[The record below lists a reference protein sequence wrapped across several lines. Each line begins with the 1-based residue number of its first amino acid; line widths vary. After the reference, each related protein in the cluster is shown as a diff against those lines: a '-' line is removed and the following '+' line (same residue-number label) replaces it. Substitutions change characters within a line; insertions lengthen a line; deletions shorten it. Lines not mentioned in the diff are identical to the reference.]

1 MLNRRDVLL
10 SGLAATGSGL
20 AASGD
25 VFAQSG
31 DYPTEVVH
39 AICPFAPGSGADVK
53 VRFYLNSL
61 ARKLNKTMVVDN
73 RAGAQGLIAT
83 EQAARAKPDGY
94 TLFIAPGSSVLA
106 AAPSLYKSLRFD
118 PMKDFEHITTL
129 SSSAFVLCVAGS
141 SPFHSLS
148 DLTAYLRKQG
158 SKASYGSIAPSGLV
172 PSEIYKSKYGLET
185 VEVKYKEQSAMFIDL
200 FSNVIS
206 FMFIDYIPAMGQIQS
221 GQVRALSLACAEPL
235 AAIPGVPGAREAGI
249 PDCDV
254 RSWWSVHVP
263 AKTPRP
269 ICDKLELW
277 FNEIA
282 VAPETRKF
290 SLENGA
296 DPLPGTSASLRQLLA
311 KEIKDWEGYAKLAHI
326 EPS

>member
-1 MLNRRDVLL
+1 MLNRRDLLL
-10 SGLAATGSGL
+10 SGFATTGTSL
-20 AASGD
+20 AASGET
-25 VFAQSG
+25 FAQAA

-53 VRFYLNSL
+53 VRFYLNAL
-61 ARKLNKTMVVDN
+61 AQKLNKTMVVDN

-83 EQAARAKPDGY
+83 EQAARAKPDGH
-94 TLFIAPGSSVLA
+94 TLFIAPSSAMLA
-106 AAPSLYKSLRFD
+106 AAPSLYKNLRFD

-129 SSSAFVLCVAGS
+129 SSSAFVLLVSGS
-141 SPFHSLS
+141 SPFHTLA
-148 DLTAYLRKQG
+148 DLTAHLQKEG
-158 SKASYGSIAPSGLV
+158 SKASYGSIAPSGVV

-200 FSNVIS
+200 FNNVTS
-206 FMFIDYIPAMGQIQS
+206 FIFIDYIPALGQIQS
-221 GQVRALSLACAEPL
+221 GKVRALSLACAEPL

-263 AKTPRP
+263 AKTPKP

-290 SLENGA
+290 CLESGA
-296 DPLPGTSASLRQLLA
+296 DPMPGTSASLRDLLA
-311 KEIKDWEGYAKLAHI
+311 REIKAWEGYAKLAHI
-326 EPS
+326 EPT

>member
-1 MLNRRDVLL
+1 MLNRRDLLL
-10 SGLAATGSGL
+10 SGFATTGTSL
-20 AASGD
+20 AASGET
-25 VFAQSG
+25 FAQAA

-53 VRFYLNSL
+53 VRFYLNAL
-61 ARKLNKTMVVDN
+61 AQKLNKTMVVDN

-83 EQAARAKPDGY
+83 EQAARAKPDGH
-94 TLFIAPGSSVLA
+94 TLFIAPSSAMLA
-106 AAPSLYKSLRFD
+106 AAPSLYKNLRFD

-129 SSSAFVLCVAGS
+129 SSSAFVLLVSGS
-141 SPFHSLS
+141 SPFHTLA
-148 DLTAYLRKQG
+148 DLTAHLRKEG
-158 SKASYGSIAPSGLV
+158 NKASYGSIAPSGVV

-200 FSNVIS
+200 FNNVTS
-206 FMFIDYIPAMGQIQS
+206 FIFIDYIPALGQIQS
-221 GQVRALSLACAEPL
+221 GKVRALSLACAEPL

-263 AKTPRP
+263 AKTPKP
-269 ICDKLELW
+269 ICEKLELW

-290 SLENGA
+290 CLESGA
-296 DPLPGTSASLRQLLA
+296 DPLPGTSASLRELLA
-311 KEIKDWEGYAKLAHI
+311 REIKAWEGYAKLARI
-326 EPS
+326 EPT

>member
-1 MLNRRDVLL
+1 MLNRRDLLL
-10 SGLAATGSGL
+10 SGLAATGTSL
-20 AASGD
+20 AAPGEC
-25 VFAQSG
+25 FAQAA

-39 AICPFAPGSGADVK
+39 SICPFAPGSGADVK
-53 VRFYLNSL
+53 VRFYLNAL
-61 ARKLNKTMVVDN
+61 AQKLNKTMVVDN

-83 EQAARAKPDGY
+83 EQAARAKPDGH
-94 TLFIAPGSSVLA
+94 TLFIAPSSAMLA
-106 AAPSLYKSLRFD
+106 AAPSLYKNLRFD

-129 SSSAFVLCVAGS
+129 SSSAFVLLVSGS
-141 SPFHSLS
+141 SPFHTLA
-148 DLTAYLRKQG
+148 DLTAHLQKEG
-158 SKASYGSIAPSGLV
+158 SKASYGSIAPSGVV

-200 FSNVIS
+200 FNNVTS
-206 FMFIDYIPAMGQIQS
+206 FIFIDYIPALGQIQS
-221 GQVRALSLACAEPL
+221 GKVRALSLACAESL

-263 AKTPRP
+263 AKTPKP

-290 SLENGA
+290 CLESGA
-296 DPLPGTSASLRQLLA
+296 DPMPGTSASLRDLLA
-311 KEIKDWEGYAKLAHI
+311 REIKAWEGYAKLAHI
-326 EPS
+326 EPT